1 MWRDGFAVVAS
12 KDDEQQLLSPS
23 AKGNSDRTFGCM
35 NLGLGCVLKET
46 KVTPSG
52 LAFKSPSRISGI
64 RFCGTPLG
72 TGELSVFLS
81 ISSLRASGSGLRFRV

>member
-1 MWRDGFAVVAS
+1 M
-12 KDDEQQLLSPS
+12 
-23 AKGNSDRTFGCM
+23 
-35 NLGLGCVLKET
+35 LKET

-52 LAFKSPSRISGI
+52 LAFKSPSRISEI

-81 ISSLRASGSGLRFRV
+81 ISSLRASGSGFRFRV